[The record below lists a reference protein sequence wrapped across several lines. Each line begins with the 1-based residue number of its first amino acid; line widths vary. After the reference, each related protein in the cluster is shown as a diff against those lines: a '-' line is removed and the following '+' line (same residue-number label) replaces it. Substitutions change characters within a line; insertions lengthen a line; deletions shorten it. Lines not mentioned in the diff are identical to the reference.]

1 MMVVVLVVCN
11 VVVFWIGVGVVVVF
25 LVIMGVGGVVI
36 GVFSVVY
43 IDMIFSMLFV
53 VWWGELLFI

>member
-1 MMVVVLVVCN
+1 MCN